1 MILEDTRKFIDELQ
15 QKLAMNQITCDEL
28 ARRLAIAIEIEYLKT
43 EPRLDFIDAC
53 EDLLWKLG
61 TQGQQSFSSA
71 NNQYLSAIN
80 RATMERGEPKVTLSP
95 VLRFAVIA
103 IALLLIAF
111 TGRNALQFKWFTHE
125 TQANGEIHII
135 QGHEITIELIQT
147 ALAEHETYTNT
158 KTDDFSEVCD
168 FLNFAPSLIAPDS
181 LSADAATYYITL
193 EPGLII
199 LDTRY
204 HNSANDSIAM
214 LKIEYYLDPE
224 EAYFMLQQDTD
235 GEYVDING
243 QTVYYSTNI
252 DRQSFTWLENCTLI
266 TLSGHIER
274 EYGFEIIERLV
285 GRNTHD

>member
-1 MILEDTRKFIDELQ
+1 MEDTRKFIDELQ

-28 ARRLAIAIEIEYLKT
+28 ARRLAIAIETEYLKR
-43 EPRLDFIDAC
+43 EPRLDFINTC
-53 EDLLWKLG
+53 EDLLWELG

-71 NNQYLSAIN
+71 NDRYLSEIN
-80 RATMERGEPKVTLSP
+80 RATIERGKAKAAFSP
-95 VLRFAVIA
+95 VQRFAIIA
-103 IALLLIAF
+103 IALLLITF
-111 TGRNALQFKWFTHE
+111 SGHNALQFKWFTHE

-147 ALAEHETYTNT
+147 ALAEHEIYTST
-158 KTDDFSEVCD
+158 KTDNFSEVCD
-168 FLNFAPSLIAPDS
+168 FLGFTPSLIAPGS

-214 LKIEYYLDPE
+214 LKIEYYLDQE

-243 QTVYYSTNI
+243 QLVYYSTNI
-252 DRQSFTWLENCTLI
+252 DRRSFTWLENCTLI

-274 EYGFEIIERLV
+274 EYGFEIIKKLV

>member
-1 MILEDTRKFIDELQ
+1 MEDTRKFIDDLQ

-28 ARRLAIAIEIEYLKT
+28 ARRLAIAIEMEYLKT
-43 EPRLDFIDAC
+43 KPRLDFVDAC
-53 EDLLWKLG
+53 EDLLWELG

-71 NNQYLSAIN
+71 NDRYLSEIN
-80 RATMERGEPKVTLSP
+80 RATIERGKARVAFSP
-95 VLRFAVIA
+95 VQRFAIIA

-111 TGRNALQFKWFTHE
+111 SGHNALQFIWFTHE

-147 ALAEHETYTNT
+147 ALAEHEIYTST
-158 KTDDFSEVCD
+158 KTDNFSEVCD
-168 FLNFAPSLIAPDS
+168 FLGFTPSLIAPDS

-243 QTVYYSTNI
+243 QLVYYSTNI
-252 DRQSFTWLENCTLI
+252 DRRSFTWLENCTLI

-274 EYGFEIIERLV
+274 EYGFEIIKKLV